1 MSYEQGHDEDSLSAG
16 RDIQSD
22 ILKLLRESMEM
33 AIVIVREFLLECP
46 GEFYFQVLFH
56 NQDIR

>member
-1 MSYEQGHDEDSLSAG
+1 MNYEQGHDEDSLSAG

-33 AIVIVREFLLECP
+33 AIVIVREFLLEYP
-46 GEFYFQVLFH
+46 GEF
-56 NQDIR
+56 